1 VNPWTPL
8 VAATIGWGSSSVI
21 TRFVI
26 LRGVDTWTL
35 IPIRMSVALV
45 TLFIV
50 MATTRRFRTANPKA
64 WRRGIVLGTLAMS
77 FPMILMTLALEDLP
91 VSLAGFL
98 IALIP
103 LSTIAAAHFLVDGER
118 FRIRVLPGLLIALV
132 GCGLL
137 VGVGGGNIEGV
148 GNLWRGVSL
157 ISGGVVLAGIG
168 GALTR
173 RFAMEVSSDQLV
185 LPQFVVNTIVV
196 VGVAPLLFPFDLATV
211 DSLSWV
217 WLIVLG
223 AVGTTLPFAAFLV
236 GAAMNPASRL
246 ALTGYSVPVVA
257 VALAVIFLGERLT
270 AAIVAGAVLIVV
282 GVIMSERA
290 SDYVP
295 EEPGIL
301 VPE

>member
-50 MATTRRFRTANPKA
+50 MATTRRFRTTNPKA